1 MIIRWGDQW
10 KDHRLATD
18 LVDLVVDLVD
28 EQLRRESGGGASLR
42 RQDQVGSY
50 HDQDDGDGHDGHD
63 GGDGDDGH
71 DGGDGDDIEEPDLAC
86 S

>member
-1 MIIRWGDQW
+1 M
-10 KDHRLATD
+10 
-18 LVDLVVDLVD
+18 
-28 EQLRRESGGGASLR
+28 
-42 RQDQVGSY
+42 GSY

-71 DGGDGDDIEEPDLAC
+71 DGGDGDDIEMKTKNVLRLEPDLAC